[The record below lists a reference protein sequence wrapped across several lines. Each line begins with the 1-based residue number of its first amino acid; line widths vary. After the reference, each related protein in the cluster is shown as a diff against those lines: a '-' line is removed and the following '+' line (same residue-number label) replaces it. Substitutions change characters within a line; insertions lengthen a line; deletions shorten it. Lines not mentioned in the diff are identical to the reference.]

1 MHGYLPAVGFAL
13 RGEGASIVNTL
24 ESRFHVVWYAIIHGA
39 NQRDTIA
46 PEFVL
51 TAFIFMTEP
60 LARYQ
65 ARIETALSCV
75 LPPAG
80 ERLADAMR
88 YATLG
93 GGKRLR
99 AALLYATAD
108 DFGVPPDSVDAAAC
122 AVEAIHAYSL
132 IHDDLPAMDDDDLRR
147 GRPST
152 HRAFDEATAILAGDA
167 LNTLAFAL
175 LANSPLPPATRLAQ
189 IHTLADAAGWAGMIG
204 GQMGDMAA
212 TGKTLT
218 LPQLQAIHRG
228 KTGALIRAALH
239 LGALPATDYA
249 AHAATLDELGEQLG
263 IAYQIADDILDATA
277 NSATL
282 GKTAGKDAAQ
292 GKNTYPALLGLEESR
307 AIFAEHSARAQAATT
322 RLPHGAPHLCALL
335 ARIIHRSH

>member
-1 MHGYLPAVGFAL
+1 M
-13 RGEGASIVNTL
+13 T
-24 ESRFHVVWYAIIHGA
+24 
-39 NQRDTIA
+39 DT
-46 PEFVL
+46 
-51 TAFIFMTEP
+51 

-65 ARIETALSCV
+65 TRSETALTHA

-108 DFGVPPDSVDAAAC
+108 DFGVPLDSVDAAAC
-122 AVEAIHAYSL
+122 AIEAIHAYSL

-175 LANSPLPPATRLAQ
+175 LANSPLPPATRLVQ
-189 IHTLADAAGWAGMIG
+189 IQTLADAAGWAGMIG
-204 GQMGDMAA
+204 GQMSDMAA

-218 LPQLQAIHRG
+218 LPQLQVIHRG

-249 AHAATLDELGEQLG
+249 AHAATLDELGEHLG

-292 GKNTYPALLGLEESR
+292 GKNTYPALLGLDESR
-307 AIFAEHSARAQAATT
+307 AIFAEHSARAQAAAA
-322 RLPHGAPHLCALL
+322 RLPNGAPHLCALL
-335 ARIIHRSH
+335 ARITHRSH

>member
-1 MHGYLPAVGFAL
+1 
-13 RGEGASIVNTL
+13 
-24 ESRFHVVWYAIIHGA
+24 
-39 NQRDTIA
+39 
-46 PEFVL
+46 
-51 TAFIFMTEP
+51 MTEP

-175 LANSPLPPATRLAQ
+175 LAASPLAPAVKLAQ
-189 IHTLADAAGWAGMIG
+189 IQTLADAAGWAGMIG
-204 GQMGDMAA
+204 GQMHDMAA
-212 TGKTLT
+212 TGQTLA
-218 LPQLQAIHRG
+218 LPQLQTIHRG

-239 LGALPATDYA
+239 LGALPAADCA
-249 AHAATLDELGEQLG
+249 AHAATLDELGEHLG

-277 NSATL
+277 DSAIL

-292 GKNTYPALLGLEESR
+292 GKNTYPALLGLDGSR
-307 AIFAEHSARAQAATT
+307 AALAEHSTRAQAAAA
-322 RLPHGAPHLCALL
+322 RLPNGAPHLCALL

>member
-1 MHGYLPAVGFAL
+1 MTDYL
-13 RGEGASIVNTL
+13 
-24 ESRFHVVWYAIIHGA
+24 
-39 NQRDTIA
+39 TICQ
-46 PEFVL
+46 
-51 TAFIFMTEP
+51 T
-60 LARYQ
+60 
-65 ARIETALSCV
+65 RIEIVLAQA

-99 AALLYATAD
+99 AALLYAAAD
-108 DFGVPPDSVDAAAC
+108 TFAVPLATVDAAAC

-147 GRPST
+147 GQPST

-175 LANSPLPPATRLAQ
+175 LANSPLPPAVKLTQ
-189 IHTLADAAGWAGMIG
+189 IQTLADAAGWAGMIG
-204 GQMGDMAA
+204 GQMRDMAA
-212 TGKTLT
+212 TGRALT
-218 LPQLQAIHRG
+218 LPKLQAVHRG

-239 LGALPATDYA
+239 LGAQPAADYPV
-249 AHAATLDELGEQLG
+249 HAATLDTLGEHLG

-277 NSATL
+277 DSDAL

-292 GKNTYPALLGLEESR
+292 GKNTYPALLGLDGSR
-307 AIFAEHSARAQAATT
+307 AALAEHGARAADAAA
-322 RLPHGAPHLCALL
+322 RLPHGAPQLRALL
-335 ARIIHRSH
+335 ARISGRNH

>member
-1 MHGYLPAVGFAL
+1 
-13 RGEGASIVNTL
+13 
-24 ESRFHVVWYAIIHGA
+24 
-39 NQRDTIA
+39 
-46 PEFVL
+46 
-51 TAFIFMTEP
+51 MTDL

-65 ARIETALSCV
+65 ARSETALTHA

-108 DFGVPPDSVDAAAC
+108 DLGVPLDSVDAAAC

-189 IHTLADAAGWAGMIG
+189 IQTLADAAGWAGMIG
-204 GQMGDMAA
+204 GQMRDMAA
-212 TGKTLT
+212 TGQPLT
-218 LPQLQAIHRG
+218 LPQLQTLHRG

-239 LGALPATDYA
+239 LGALPAADYA
-249 AHAATLDELGEQLG
+249 AHATTLDDLGEHLG
-263 IAYQIADDILDATA
+263 IAYQITDDILDATA
-277 NSATL
+277 DSATL

-292 GKNTYPALLGLEESR
+292 GKNTYPALLGLDASR
-307 AIFAEHSARAQAATT
+307 AALAQHSAQAEAAAA
-322 RLPHGAPHLCALL
+322 RLPHGAPRLRALL
-335 ARIIHRSH
+335 ARITHRSH